1 MSDQSELVEI
11 SKLNGEFRKNYGK
24 LLGAFLYL
32 RSIAATRHRPYL
44 LSGFLLAAATTC
56 LALWE
61 RKLVVWLQSEG

>member
-11 SKLNGEFRKNYGK
+11 SKLNGDFKRNYGK

-32 RSIAATRHRPYL
+32 RSIAAVRSRRYL
-44 LSGFLLAAATTC
+44 LSGLLLAVATTC

-61 RKLVVWLQSEG
+61 RKLIFWLQSEG